1 MSRYREQKLEGM
13 TPEQRTCVLE
23 RIRGS
28 KNIQHFTERKMFID
42 MIKSSRGRYQT
53 QAQIKELK
61 KSIRG
66 ELRRY
71 KELTDDGYDSFDGM
85 WIKGPFNKDE
95 KIYYGSDSDS
105 AVESFGEESDERVH
119 QLVRTGNMN

>member
-1 MSRYREQKLEGM
+1 MARYREQKLEVM
-13 TPEQRTCVLE
+13 NPEERTDILE
-23 RIRGS
+23 RIRGV
-28 KNIQHFTERKMFID
+28 KNAQHFTERKMFID

-61 KSIRG
+61 KQIRG

-71 KELTDDGYDSFDGM
+71 KELTDDGYDSFEGV
-85 WIKGPFNKDE
+85 WIRGPFNKDE
-95 KIYYGSDSDS
+95 KIFYGSDSDS

-119 QLVRTGNMN
+119 QLVRTGNNN